1 MRTSFV
7 VAPDGR
13 ADTSTVVVRGVSD
26 PDYRGAMTYAV
37 SRMRFR
43 APTVG
48 GCPVWGRGDLQ
59 VTAVVKRVRM
69 S

>member
-26 PDYRGAMTYAV
+26 ADYRSAMTYAV
-37 SRMRFR
+37 SRMSFKP
-43 APTVG
+43 PTVG

-59 VTAVVKRVRM
+59 VTGVVKRVRM